1 MTKYIPDKILTQN
14 AYNAMKEQ
22 LDPTEL
28 VVISDAISPSAPL
41 AVGSV
46 QLRSDTGGDAPGT
59 ATYLTTT
66 DETLALPNST
76 NLGLLGTA
84 DAQNLLVN
92 TPTGGEA
99 VLTAVELV
107 ADSILNV
114 NTAGELV
121 STAITADSIL
131 TGDSSGALDAWVP
144 GASQVLTTAADGS
157 VSSTTLVADSI
168 LNVDPTGVLVS
179 TAITANSFLTGND
192 DAELAAFAPG
202 NTKLVH
208 TASDGT
214 LASTTMANDS
224 LLVTNATGEP
234 TFPTLTGNSFLTAQG
249 TPAAFSEFI
258 PGNDRVITT
267 SDTGVPSSVAFSA
280 NTILYS
286 DNTNT
291 LTASATPSFAG
302 SFSLGT
308 TGVGNVLSF
317 SSEDECNIDAASGTL
332 TSPDYTFTTESGS
345 TLTVIDATGIT
356 ITPILSEAFTV
367 DTTAG
372 STFKYLGAASGT
384 GTALVLNASN
394 EIVLDTSSERFKE
407 NIREARDINSSRI
420 YDLNLKLYNY
430 KKLDGVASEHSEK
443 DQLGYIAEE
452 VHKLI
457 PEMVNLDKEG
467 NPFSLRTDVLLF
479 ILIEEVK
486 KLKKLLDDQV
496 KP

>member
-1 MTKYIPDKILTQN
+1 MTKYIPDKILTQD
-14 AYNAMKEQ
+14 AYNAIKDQ
-22 LDPTEL
+22 LDPTEV
-28 VVISDAISPSAPL
+28 VVISDAVSPSAPL

-59 ATYLTTT
+59 ATYLTAT

-84 DAQNLLVN
+84 DSQNLLVN

-114 NTAGELV
+114 NTAGELE
-121 STAITADSIL
+121 STVLTADSIL

-144 GASQVLTTAADGS
+144 GASKVLTTAADGS
-157 VSSTTLVADSI
+157 VSSTTLVTDSI

-179 TAITANSFLTGND
+179 TAITSDSFLTGNTD
-192 DAELAAFAPG
+192 GELYAF
-202 NTKLVH
+202 V
-208 TASDGT
+208 
-214 LASTTMANDS
+214 
-224 LLVTNATGEP
+224 
-234 TFPTLTGNSFLTAQG
+234 
-249 TPAAFSEFI
+249 
-258 PGNDRVITT
+258 PGNDKVITT
-267 SDTGVPSSVAFSA
+267 SSSGVPSSTTLSA
-280 NTILYS
+280 NTLLYS
-286 DNTNT
+286 DNTNA
-291 LTASATPSFAG
+291 LTASATPSFAA

-332 TSPDYTFTTESGS
+332 TSPDYTFTTASGS
-345 TLTVIDATGIT
+345 TLTVTDATGFT
-356 ITPILSEAFTV
+356 ITPILAEAFTV

-407 NIREARDINSSRI
+407 NIRDAVDINSERI

-430 KKLDGVASEHSEK
+430 KKLDGVVSEHSEK
-443 DQLGYIAEE
+443 EQIGYIAEE